1 MASVGWGHAGEAG
14 GRPSL
19 VQELGFTLAEIEAL
33 LDGVLAREG
42 WSHVK
47 ERALPGGLRYRVQ
60 SAIDGGEVLLRF
72 TSLPDRTFAGGRMRF
87 PRTRF
92 TGTFRDASATFVE
105 GWLRRLQHTF
115 LKGGG

>member
-1 MASVGWGHAGEAG
+1 M
-14 GRPSL
+14 
-19 VQELGFTLAEIEAL
+19 AEIEAL

-47 ERALPGGLRYRVQ
+47 ERALPDSLRYRIH
-60 SAIDGGEVLLRF
+60 SATEGGEVLLRF

-92 TGTFRDASATFVE
+92 TGMFRDASAAFVE

>member
-1 MASVGWGHAGEAG
+1 
-14 GRPSL
+14 